1 MPALDDEIKAFIVV
15 ALACYRKPAL
25 VVRDVQA
32 EFGVPITRSHVAQY
46 HPERGGEKK
55 RLGRKWRDLFA
66 KSREEFLSGKVQ
78 VGIAHQSYRLM
89 LLQRLADRAEE
100 TGNAGLAKEV
110 AEQAAKEVG
119 GAFTNARV
127 HGGPGGGPIP
137 ISISVE
143 DQRRALAAKM
153 FAKFR
158 AKGMADAE
166 ARSKLLEL
174 GVDERDLPAV

>member
-1 MPALDDEIKAFIVV
+1 MPALDDETKAFIVV

-32 EFGVPITRSHVAQY
+32 EFGVSITRQQVAQY

-55 RLGRKWRDLFA
+55 RLGKKWRDLFD
-66 KSREEFLSGKVQ
+66 KSREEFLSGRVQ

-100 TGNAGLAKEV
+100 TGNAGLAREV

-127 HGGPGGGPIP
+127 HSGPGGGPIP
-137 ISISVE
+137 VSIE

-153 FAKFR
+153 FAKLR
-158 AKGMADAE
+158 ANGKTDAE
-166 ARSKLLEL
+166 ARSRLLEL
-174 GVDERDLPAV
+174 GVDEQHIPAI